1 MTTQIPETFVW
12 ASIASAFLNV
22 ALSLV
27 IAGMCKAW
35 GVDKGRLIQIEQDKK
50 VVRLHE

>member
-1 MTTQIPETFVW
+1 MVHEWFI
-12 ASIASAFLNV
+12 IAAIVSAALNV
-22 ALSLV
+22 SLALV

-35 GVDKGRLIQIEQDKK
+35 GVDKGRLIQMEQDKK